1 MAYNLCPKMRR
12 DFSKWILKAKKK
24 GKNKSSQSGECKT
37 EEWFRQANT
46 CSLCRVEDGEAG
58 ERELG
63 VPAESLQPCPWEIM
77 N

>member
-37 EEWFRQANT
+37 ENGSDKQIHAA
-46 CSLCRVEDGEAG
+46 CAG
-58 ERELG
+58 LRMVRLGRESWEYLLKAYS
-63 VPAESLQPCPWEIM
+63 PAHGK
-77 N
+77 